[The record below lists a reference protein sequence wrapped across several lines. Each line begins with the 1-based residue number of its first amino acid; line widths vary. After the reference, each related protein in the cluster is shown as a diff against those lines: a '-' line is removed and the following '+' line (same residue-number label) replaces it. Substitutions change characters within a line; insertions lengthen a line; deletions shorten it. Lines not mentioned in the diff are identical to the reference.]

1 MEYSTKQF
9 AALVPCSADTIHKWR
24 QFEDGISEPLL
35 APDHEDERGYP
46 RYTEAQLPI
55 ARALLNQRKSTLKG
69 KSSPDDSR
77 EVPTADELIIT
88 PTNSEVDS
96 VTPAA
101 MHDHNINSAQVLLF

>member
-9 AALVPCSADTIHKWR
+9 AALVPCSTDTIHKWR

-69 KSSPDDSR
+69 KSSPD
-77 EVPTADELIIT
+77 A
-88 PTNSEVDS
+88 VDTDGKIS
-96 VTPAA
+96 VTPAP
-101 MHDHNINSAQVLLF
+101 MHDHNINSAQKNIVSI